1 MLQLVM
7 GKSKTVSVRFSE
19 AEMEELSKEV
29 ERLQLNLST
38 YIRSSVL
45 MRLTGQLI
53 DKEVSE
59 TEMQIRNVALRRLDK
74 ETF

>member
-1 MLQLVM
+1 M
-7 GKSKTVSVRFSE
+7 GKTKTVSVRFSE
-19 AEMEELSKEV
+19 VEMFELQREV
-29 ERLQLNLST
+29 ERLQLNFST

-45 MRLTGQLI
+45 MRLNGQLI

-59 TEMQIRNVALRRLDK
+59 TEMQRRNVALRRLDK

>member
-1 MLQLVM
+1 MDYPM
-7 GKSKTVSVRFSE
+7 GKTKTVSVRFSE
-19 AEMEELSKEV
+19 VEMFELQREV
-29 ERLQLNLST
+29 ERLQLNFST

-45 MRLTGQLI
+45 MRLNGQLI

-59 TEMQIRNVALRRLDK
+59 TEMQRRNVALRRLDK

>member
-1 MLQLVM
+1 M
-7 GKSKTVSVRFSE
+7 GKTKTVSVRFSE
-19 AEMEELSKEV
+19 SEMEELSKEV

-59 TEMQIRNVALRRLDK
+59 TEMKIRNVALRRLDEK
-74 ETF
+74 SF